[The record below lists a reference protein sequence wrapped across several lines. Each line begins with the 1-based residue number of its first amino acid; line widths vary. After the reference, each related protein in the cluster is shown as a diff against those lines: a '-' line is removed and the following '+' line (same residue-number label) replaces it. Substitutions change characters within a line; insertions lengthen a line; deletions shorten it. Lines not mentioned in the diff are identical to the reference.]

1 MVVDDQD
8 ALWAQDSSRV
18 ATPTRRA

>member
-1 MVVDDQD
+1 VVVDHQD
-8 ALWAQDSSRV
+8 TLGAQDSSRV